1 MIRFFDLVFSFLGLL
16 LLSPLFLIIYFLI
29 IIESKG
35 GGFYV
40 QNRVGING
48 SDFKLYKFRSMALG
62 SDKKGLIT
70 IGGNDSRITQI
81 GLFIRKYKIDELPQ
95 LFNVFVGDMSL
106 VGPRPEVRK
115 YVDLYNSEQFKVL
128 SIRPGIT
135 DYSSIEYVD
144 ENIILGSVT
153 NPEQI
158 YVEQIMPDK
167 ISLNMKYIQ
176 NKSLREYFKII
187 ILTFRKIIRK

>member
-1 MIRFFDLVFSFLGLL
+1 MGLL

-29 IIESKG
+29 IMESKG
-35 GGFYV
+35 GGFYI

-48 SDFKLYKFRSMALG
+48 SDFKLYKFRSMVVD

-70 IGGNDSRITQI
+70 IGGNDSRITQM

-95 LFNVFVGDMSL
+95 LFNVFIGDMSL

-115 YVDLYNSEQFKVL
+115 YVDLYSPEQFKVL
-128 SIRPGIT
+128 NVKPGIT

-144 ENIILGSVT
+144 ENEILGSVT

-158 YVEQIMPDK
+158 YIERIMPDK
-167 ISLNMKYIQ
+167 IRLNMRYID
-176 NKSLREYFKII
+176 NKSVKEYLKLIFLTLRE
-187 ILTFRKIIRK
+187 IIRK